1 MSEKTPVSGILEVH
15 DKGYGFLRKPEKGSA
30 AAPGDV
36 FVPPDFIR
44 RNGLRDG
51 VSISGTS
58 VMNGRGPQLA
68 EIEQLNDKPVEAY
81 KDQIP
86 FEELTT
92 INPNRWIRLE
102 TAPENYSTRVIDL
115 MTPIGHGQ
123 RAMIVA
129 PPRSGKTMLMQA
141 IADGVAKNHPKAF
154 LMIVLVD
161 ERPEEVTEFRKFIQ
175 GRGELWSSSND
186 QDVQSHVRLSKL
198 VIERAKRLVEAG
210 RDVFMVLDSLTRL
223 GRAFNNAMRGNGRTL
238 SGGMDARGMEIPRKI
253 FAAARQ
259 TEEAGSLSIVATAL
273 IDTGSRMDEVIFQ
286 EFKGT
291 GNMEL
296 VLDRKLSDRRVWPAI
311 DISQSGT
318 RREEK
323 LLDPDTLHAVNM
335 LRRTLS
341 TMHHVDAM
349 EQLTKQLA
357 KFKSNSEFIKL
368 IAGAAARD

>member
-291 GNMEL
+291 GNMEI
-296 VLDRKLSDRRVWPAI
+296 VLDRKLSDVRVYPAI
-311 DISQSGT
+311 DVEKSGT
-318 RREEK
+318 RREE
-323 LLDPDTLHAVNM
+323 LLLPAEMLEKITIIRRGLHGQPPQAQMERLLM
-335 LRRTLS
+335 LLKKFPTN
-341 TMHHVDAM
+341 
-349 EQLTKQLA
+349 EQMLKNLPSV
-357 KFKSNSEFIKL
+357 K
-368 IAGAAARD
+368 